1 MLSCENNK
9 DLFICFCVDG
19 STSRYYHVYVSSKY
33 CTTSHCQTSPT
44 CLHQEHMTVMNQSSV
59 SPLSVTVSVP
69 RSCNDS
75 VVLRDTN
82 TRYS

>member
-1 MLSCENNK
+1 
-9 DLFICFCVDG
+9 
-19 STSRYYHVYVSSKY
+19 
-33 CTTSHCQTSPT
+33 
-44 CLHQEHMTVMNQSSV
+44 MTVMNQSSV

-82 TRYS
+82 TRYSWTTDRKMIWINNTLIIEYLLGRVWRNSGFTE

>member
-1 MLSCENNK
+1 
-9 DLFICFCVDG
+9 
-19 STSRYYHVYVSSKY
+19 
-33 CTTSHCQTSPT
+33 
-44 CLHQEHMTVMNQSSV
+44 MTVMNQSSV

-82 TRYS
+82 TRYSWTTNRKMIRITH

>member
-1 MLSCENNK
+1 MEALEV
-9 DLFICFCVDG
+9 IIM
-19 STSRYYHVYVSSKY
+19 SSP
-33 CTTSHCQTSPT
+33 SIVQHCQTSPT